1 MLNCFSNFI
10 YLFFVVSTDQPSSSS
25 TPLQPGLAVGRQIA
39 IEGASN
45 TLTLD
50 IQVSRPMPEAS
61 VIPNT
66 QRSTSIGDNASCIN
80 EEHPE
85 ARSTPSPMDQDGG
98 SPIPPTPLPI
108 SERPESSSTPPQMDQ
123 DSGSLTH
130 PMQLPTSDRPESP
143 PQMDHDGGSPMPESL
158 ETSLASALQSVFQ
171 SRPILSPHLGTVNPS
186 HISLPLNLLR
196 KNLSGQEDIEMGAL
210 SELSSS
216 SEDEDSGGLSCYLFL
231 AFMF

>member
-10 YLFFVVSTDQPSSSS
+10 YLFFVVFTAQPSSSS
-25 TPLQPGLAVGRQIA
+25 TPLQPGLAVGRQLA

-45 TLTLD
+45 TLTPD
-50 IQVSRPMPEAS
+50 IQVSGPMPEAS

-66 QRSTSIGDNASCIN
+66 QCSTSIGDNASHIN

-85 ARSTPSPMDQDGG
+85 ARPTPSPMDQDGG
-98 SPIPPTPLPI
+98 SPMPPTSLPI

-123 DSGSLTH
+123 DSGSLTP
-130 PMQLPTSDRPESP
+130 PMQLPTFDRPESP

-158 ETSLASALQSVFQ
+158 ETSLASVLNSVFQ

-186 HISLPLNLLR
+186 HISLPLNLLG
-196 KNLSGQEDIEMGAL
+196 KNLSVQEDIEMGAL
-210 SELSSS
+210 SELSLS
-216 SEDEDSGGLSCYLFL
+216 SEDEDSGGLTCYLFL
-231 AFMF
+231 AFMI